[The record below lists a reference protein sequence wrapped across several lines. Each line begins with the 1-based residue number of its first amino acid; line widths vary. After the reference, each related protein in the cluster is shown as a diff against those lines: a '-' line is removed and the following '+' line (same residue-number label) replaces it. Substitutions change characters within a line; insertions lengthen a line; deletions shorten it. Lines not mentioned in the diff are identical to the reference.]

1 MKKTLAITVTALLM
15 GTTALFAGTEDDIIQ
30 QMKDEGYARITIKRG
45 VMRTKIEATSQDG
58 SEREV
63 VIRNATDTILK
74 DEKSGP
80 DGDDDDDDDD
90 HEDDDDDDDDHED
103 DDDDDDHDDDDHDDN
118 DDDHDDD
125 DD

>member
-1 MKKTLAITVTALLM
+1 MKTRNALAITVTALLM
-15 GTTALFAGTEDDIIQ
+15 GTTALFAGTEDDVIQ
-30 QMKDEGYARITIKRG
+30 KMKDEGYTRITIKRG
-45 VMRTKIEATSQDG
+45 VMRTKIEATSEDG

-80 DGDDDDDDDD
+80 DGDDDDDD
-90 HEDDDDDDDDHED
+90 HED
-103 DDDDDDHDDDDHDDN
+103 DDN

-125 DD
+125 D